1 MTQVPDEYG
10 DLLSDDQ
17 RGFMMLTT
25 LMSDG
30 SPIVT
35 PIWFTVQGDDYLIT
49 THPDSLKARNMRARP
64 AVAFAI
70 LAEGNLAR
78 YISVRGTATEALDL
92 DAHAIQLQIVN
103 KYEGHD
109 PTVVREETVFR
120 ITPSKTNAFDY
131 SDYVA

>member
-1 MTQVPDEYG
+1 MQLPDEYT
-10 DLLSDDQ
+10 DLVSDSS

-30 SPIVT
+30 TPVVT
-35 PIWFTVQGDDYLIT
+35 PIWFTVQGDDYLIS
-49 THPDSLKARNMRARP
+49 THPDSVKAKNMRAHP

-70 LAEGNLAR
+70 LGEGNLAR
-78 YISVRGTATEALDL
+78 YISVRGMASEALDL
-92 DAHAIQLQIVN
+92 DAHAIQKQIVN

-109 PTVVREETVFR
+109 PTIVREETIFR
-120 ITPSKTNAFDY
+120 ITPVKTNAFDY